1 MTSTYEIDG
10 DIQKQMG
17 GGGAVG
23 ARKGITLFISNEYL
37 DNTTKTIKQLESSR
51 VLTDDVSKTV
61 KHEITKQK
69 VYQELQVLQGQEMLG
84 NILTGK
90 G

>member
-1 MTSTYEIDG
+1 MTSTYEIDS

-23 ARKGITLFISNEYL
+23 ARKGITLVISNEYL
-37 DNTTKTIKQLESSR
+37 DNTTKTIKQLENSC

-69 VYQELQVLQGQEMLG
+69 VY
-84 NILTGK
+84 
-90 G
+90 

>member
-1 MTSTYEIDG
+1 MS
-10 DIQKQMG
+10 
-17 GGGAVG
+17 GGGAVR
-23 ARKGITLFISNEYL
+23 ARKGITLVISNEYL

-69 VYQELQVLQGQEMLG
+69 VY
-84 NILTGK
+84 
-90 G
+90 